1 MMRTAERTNQDT
13 DEDIGK
19 DTDQAIAQAKE
30 QPPGPT
36 EDEAADLLINWEVV
50 EHASRTLVPPGPK
63 LSAREAAVEVSA
75 LRAAA
80 LAAVDH
86 VHRISRIPAAEGLGA
101 DPEDT
106 LIVDRPTWSR
116 ANARTFRRIL
126 APSLKAAL
134 ESKPDMLREGS
145 SSQVFGSALTG
156 TEMGGILAF
165 LSANVLGQFDPFA
178 PGPRQGTQGQ
188 LMLVAPNMV
197 EVRRQLNLEPEDF
210 RLWVCLHEQTHRVQF
225 AAAPWLPEHLMSLME
240 TMSTTTLGA
249 GDVLSERLREAF
261 AQVKDEM
268 REARGSSRAERR
280 ARRRAERGQ
289 QRDADGDVVPPR
301 NRVLEV
307 IATEEGHEAFSQATA
322 VMSLLEGH
330 ANHIMDH
337 VDSSIVSS
345 VKTIRRRFDARAQN
359 RGVLER
365 LIRRMLQLDVKA
377 RQYVDGQRFV
387 GHVVERVGMEDFNRI
402 WESPETLPS
411 EHELHNPDRW
421 IARMGLSPT
430 AA

>member
-1 MMRTAERTNQDT
+1 MMRTAEPT
-13 DEDIGK
+13 
-19 DTDQAIAQAKE
+19 
-30 QPPGPT
+30 T
-36 EDEAADLLINWEVV
+36 EDTTEEAEGHTGLTEEQAADLLINWEVV
-50 EHASRTLVPPGPK
+50 EHAARALVPPGPK
-63 LSAREAAVEVSA
+63 LSAREAAVEVAA

-80 LAAVDH
+80 LASVDH
-86 VHRISRIPAAEGLGA
+86 VHRITGIPAAAGLGA

-106 LIVDRPTWSR
+106 LVVDRPTWSR

-134 ESKPDMLREGS
+134 ERRPDMLREGS

-178 PGPRQGTQGQ
+178 PGPREGVRGQ

-197 EVRRQLNLEPEDF
+197 EVRRQLNLEPDDF

-225 AAAPWLPEHLMSLME
+225 AAAPWLPEHLMGLME
-240 TMSTTTLGA
+240 TISTTTLGA
-249 GDVLSERLREAF
+249 GDVLGERLREAF
-261 AQVKDEM
+261 SQLKEEM
-268 REARGSSRAERR
+268 RDTRGSSRSERR
-280 ARRRAERGQ
+280 AQKRAAREQR
-289 QRDADGDVVPPR
+289 RDADGDVVPPR
-301 NRVLEV
+301 NRVVEV
-307 IATEEGHEAFSQATA
+307 IATDEGREAFSRATA

-330 ANHIMDH
+330 ANHVMDH

-345 VKTIRRRFDARAQN
+345 VKTIRRRFEARAKN
-359 RGVLER
+359 RGIMER
-365 LIRRMLQLDVKA
+365 LVRRMLQLDVKA

-387 GHVVERVGMEDFNRI
+387 DHVVAQIGMEGFNRI
-402 WESPETLPS
+402 WESPETLPT

-421 IARMGLSPT
+421 IARVGVTPT
-430 AA
+430 SA